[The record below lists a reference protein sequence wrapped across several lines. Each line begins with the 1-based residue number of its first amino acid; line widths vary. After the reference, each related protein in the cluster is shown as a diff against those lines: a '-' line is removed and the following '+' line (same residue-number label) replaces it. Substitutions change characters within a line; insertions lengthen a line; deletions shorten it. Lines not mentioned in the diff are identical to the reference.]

1 MNDKYKAIIGL
12 EMHCEVSETN
22 SKVFSPSA
30 NSYSEEA
37 NVNINDIDLGFPGV
51 LPVVNKEAIKKALMA
66 SLILNCKQPEYVYF
80 ERKNYYYPDLPKGF
94 QLTQETK
101 PCPIGIYGE
110 IKYYLDGE
118 EKIAKINNIHLEED
132 AASLDHYS
140 TFSTINYNRCGNP
153 LLELVTYPCF
163 HTADEALAFIETMI
177 SIYRYAGISEADS
190 KKGHIRCD
198 VNVSI
203 MESDK
208 DENDEKNYGTRV
220 EIKNVCSLGGIR
232 DAINYEIKRQIE
244 LKETGKYNEMEQQTR
259 RWDEDEQE
267 TFYMRSK
274 ANAIDY
280 KYFIEPNIP
289 KYKLTKEFIEEVKKS
304 IPVLPNERMDYY
316 VNELGLSKYDA
327 TILVKEKEIS
337 DYFNDVIKVGVSPIE
352 ASKWVNT
359 IIIGSMNKLEK
370 TLTELGITADMLGN
384 VIKLVTDNKLSQNN
398 AKKIIYRAIAEGVD
412 PLKIIEEEHL
422 SQIDDDDLIVKLVN
436 ETFDENHDVVR
447 QFKEGKEWVANFF
460 VGQVMKK
467 TKGQANPNKTLETI
481 KEEIKRR

>member
-1 MNDKYKAIIGL
+1 MKYKAIIGL
-12 EMHCEVSETN
+12 EMHCEISETN
-22 SKVFSPSA
+22 SKVFSSA
-30 NSYSEEA
+30 PNAYTDCPNS
-37 NVNINDIDLGFPGV
+37 NVRPLDMGFPGT
-51 LPVVNKEAIKKALMA
+51 LPVVNKEAVKKSIIM
-66 SLILNCKQPEYVYF
+66 SLVLGCKVPEYLYF
-80 ERKNYYYPDLPKGF
+80 ERKNYYYPDMPKNY

-101 PCPIGIYGE
+101 PAPVGIYGE
-110 IKYYLDGE
+110 LKYECDGE
-118 EKIAKINNIHLEED
+118 IKIARINNIHLEED

-436 ETFDENHDVVR
+436 ETFDENPDVVR